1 MLDLGGLREDLK
13 EMKKAIVQLSLEE
26 KESIEEE
33 RVKPKETDFKILYE
47 EYKMKVSHLQ
57 E

>member
-26 KESIEEE
+26 KESIEKE